1 MWQCRCP
8 PASEP
13 RSHGLSQP
21 VRRNLGGQGAIDR
34 RAALGEAE
42 PVGVHI
48 IYGSEP
54 SFYTRKA
61 WVAMRLLGLEV
72 DDRLKSLAVKEE
84 VEAAVGG
91 YHRFPVVRTAEGD
104 WLVDSTEIGLEL
116 SRRHPER
123 SLLPEDDGL
132 AFLVLLFDEWV
143 DEWLLRA
150 TVAHRGLDPDTRAWA
165 AARGAMNLLG
175 LPSHAPLPEALRE
188 THAKLAAGVERFFL
202 RASAI
207 NGVTEATRDA
217 VMAQLLAMLQAL
229 QQAVPADGF
238 LFGSRPSLADAALWG
253 FLDAG
258 LLWEPKPAALVR
270 EVAPALPAFHQR
282 LRTVAD
288 GDWADFAET
297 ASRLE
302 PVLGGDAL
310 GFAPFLADNRAAL
323 AAGREMLLLDGVEV
337 PVRGFTEK
345 GRVALARRLEAMEP
359 AARAR
364 VLALGWPLVET
375 IRT

>member
-1 MWQCRCP
+1 M
-8 PASEP
+8 
-13 RSHGLSQP
+13 
-21 VRRNLGGQGAIDR
+21 
-34 RAALGEAE
+34 
-42 PVGVHI
+42 GVHI
-48 IYGSEP
+48 LYGSEP

-61 WVAMRLLGLEV
+61 WAAMRLLGLEV

-91 YHRFPVVRTAEGD
+91 YHRFPVVQTAEGD

-123 SLLPEDDGL
+123 SLLPEAEDL
-132 AFLVLLFDEWV
+132 AFLVLLLDEWV

-150 TVAHRGLDPDTRAWA
+150 TVAHRGLDPETRAWA

-202 RASAI
+202 RASAT

-229 QQAVPADGF
+229 ERAVPVEGF

-258 LLWEPKPAALVR
+258 LLWEPKPVALVR
-270 EVAPALPAFHQR
+270 ERAPALVSFHQR
-282 LRTVAD
+282 LRALAD
-288 GDWADFAET
+288 RGGASGEWADFGGA
-297 ASRLE
+297 AARLE

-310 GFAPFLADNRAAL
+310 GFASFLADNSAAL
-323 AAGREMLLLDGVEV
+323 AAGRETLSLDGVEV

-345 GRVALARRLEAMEP
+345 GRLALRRRLEAMEP
-359 AARAR
+359 EVRAR

-375 IRT
+375 IRA